1 MKNIQLYIGEEP
13 YGIKI
18 RINRNIENSGV
29 DEFNIT
35 TYDLEVD
42 SLDSAIEDAM
52 TIPFMSEEKIVILKN
67 PIFLTKNSNVKDYSL
82 FMNNLKKPMES
93 TTLIINAGSLV

>member
-67 PIFLTKNSNVKDYSL
+67 PIFLILFILSFLLIMILLYHVLTKK
-82 FMNNLKKPMES
+82 
-93 TTLIINAGSLV
+93 